1 MLKKRA
7 IFGGSFDPPHIGH
20 LRIVEKAMEKLDI
33 DILTVLPN
41 FQNPWKN
48 KTFYSPNK
56 RFDLLKKIFDGFNK
70 VEISSYEIDLQRPV
84 KSIESVRYFA
94 EQSSKL
100 YLIIGSDNLSKL
112 HLWDEFPEIEKLV
125 EFVVATRNN
134 IYVSNK
140 FIKLNINE
148 NISSTELR
156 TNLNLAFIP
165 ENIRELICN

>member
-1 MLKKRA
+1 M
-7 IFGGSFDPPHIGH
+7 
-20 LRIVEKAMEKLDI
+20 
-33 DILTVLPN
+33 
-41 FQNPWKN
+41 
-48 KTFYSPNK
+48 
-56 RFDLLKKIFDGFNK
+56 
-70 VEISSYEIDLQRPV
+70 
-84 KSIESVRYFA
+84 
-94 EQSSKL
+94 
-100 YLIIGSDNLSKL
+100 